1 MHIDIAPFV
10 PALATEHEIA
20 ECYEASTAVFREFSD
35 WPAPSYASFVEELR
49 MPTSLLGSQRYWVA
63 RTGGR
68 IVGMA
73 TLTLPEHENVELTI
87 TSVRVV
93 PESRR
98 QGIGTALLRATLP
111 DSRAAGRVVVTGQG
125 LKVGGE
131 GEKWASALGFA
142 RVQEFVLQDLA
153 VPDVDPR
160 LWRVAAPDGYR
171 AEQWT
176 GAAPEAL
183 VAGYARA
190 RTAIMDAP
198 AGESSL
204 RFPDWTVDRVRRH
217 EADLR
222 ERGEEQRI
230 VVAVHES
237 TGAVA
242 GLTEMVISPSRPTLG
257 YQQETAV
264 LPAFRGHGLGRFI
277 KARQM
282 QWLRAERPEISRVA
296 TNTAADNS
304 HMIRV
309 NHQVGYRTNAT
320 VADVEAHID
329 TLEARW

>member
-1 MHIDIAPFV
+1 MQMDITSFA
-10 PALATEHEIA
+10 PALATEREIA
-20 ECYEASTAVFREFSD
+20 ESYEVSTAAFSAD
-35 WPAPSYASFVEELR
+35 FPGRPVPSRAAFTEQLR
-49 MPTSLLGSQRYWVA
+49 MSASLLGSQRFWVA
-63 RTGGR
+63 RVRGR

-73 TLTLPEHENVELTI
+73 TLTLPDHENLQLTI
-87 TSVRVV
+87 TDVRVA
-93 PESRR
+93 PENRR

-111 DSRAAGRVVVTGQG
+111 DSRAAGRPVVTGQG
-125 LKVGGE
+125 LKVGGD

-142 RVQEFVLQDLA
+142 KVQEFVLQDLT
-153 VPDVDPR
+153 VPDVDPE
-160 LWRVAAPDGYR
+160 LWRVSAPDGFR
-171 AEQWT
+171 AEKWT
-176 GAAPEAL
+176 GAAPDAL

-198 AGESSL
+198 TGESSL
-204 RFPDWTVDRVRRH
+204 QFPDWTVERVRQH

-237 TGAVA
+237 TSTVV
-242 GLTEMVISPSRPTLG
+242 GLTEMVISPERPTVG

-264 LPAFRGHGLGRFI
+264 LPAFRGHGLGRFV

-282 QWLRAERPEISRVA
+282 QWLTAERPEIDWVA

-320 VADVEAHID
+320 VADVEAHVD
-329 TLEARW
+329 ALAAR